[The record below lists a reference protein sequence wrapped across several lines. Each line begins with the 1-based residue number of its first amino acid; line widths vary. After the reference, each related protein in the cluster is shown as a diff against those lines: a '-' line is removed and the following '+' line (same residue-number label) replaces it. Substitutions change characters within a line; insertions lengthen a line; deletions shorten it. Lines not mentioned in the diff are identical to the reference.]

1 MYPLNGLILHLHAAL
16 ADNGKSQGLNSRPTE
31 TWFDLTYKNHSATL
45 TNFDF
50 STDRG
55 WVGENINGD
64 PYSLSLNGSSNYT
77 TVDRFEELIPR
88 NEGFTLEAWIRPSNT
103 GYILSF
109 GKEDEQGFSLY
120 YDQNSNEF
128 RAQITTESQ
137 NCRFTFNGVA
147 VKKWTHIALVFDGER
162 LWGLRNAA
170 PEGFSLPEAGDYKAD
185 SCDLAV
191 GKYCAG
197 NQSYFEGQI
206 SVLRLYNRPLT
217 FDEISDSYDQ
227 GMLSGG
233 QESEIRGRGLI
244 LYRDELQST
253 LRIGITGYLES
264 KYRIIKKEFDDLSS
278 TANVKE
284 CRDVKGTVVVNPIVS
299 MRGKYGIEISTEDNL
314 QSSLRVTNHNNLL
327 SSISVTSIATFK
339 SRYGVNPL
347 HVEDLESTLKVVSP
361 NLLSNIT
368 VSLQEIRM
376 SARYASQQ
384 VGGSDLGGEVL
395 VKTGADLPS
404 VVGVNLITNRH
415 MEIKYAIDGIAKDD
429 MLSDI
434 TVYSTKD
441 MLSVVKV
448 NTRTLV
454 TATYQIQG
462 IHLDDL
468 KGDITV
474 PAKSDI
480 LSTISIPTQSSMG
493 AKYELTPT
501 YLNELPTYLG
511 IKEFSELPS
520 EIFINLKTH
529 LQAEYDITPIYF
541 GWLTSQLSIKEVS
554 DLKSMIRLTPK
565 GGMVARYDLRERPKV
580 IKTLYSVRD
589 AFVRS
594 YLPKINYG
602 TETQMYV
609 GKVQSPFPE
618 TFRSLVGFDIN
629 EVPQDNTEI
638 GKAILRIYNDGR
650 GVSQAVQINELMDQW
665 NELSVTWD
673 SQPRVA
679 KEGFSTTYV
688 LDNTTGKYTEIDVTP
703 LVKDWHSGKKA
714 NFGFMLKAVN
724 ELGSLMKGFYTR
736 ENTERR
742 PELLVEYYDMVVYT
756 IDDSHLLSE
765 LSIRNSTEKDLKS
778 QVKVKQYNFWED
790 VPGDMYVKAP
800 GDITSRI
807 VVSRPQLSGSVTPR
821 FGGHYDF
828 KDGYISIRQKSST
841 DLSSFIAANEK
852 DKLGE
857 VYVLYR
863 NDLKG
868 SLQVRVWGDS
878 DQDGG
883 QLVSNLSIS
892 ETNKDSSIYVL
903 NREDFDSQLSVRVTS
918 NGENTRDNLT
928 AGFRVTRNFELYGT
942 LEIKESA
949 QFICSIVVRAE
960 GKGDQQSSVYVRY
973 RNDLPGKGNIG
984 NPNLKSYIKVY
995 EKSLLGGQVVVRRSL
1010 SNDLVSAIH
1019 VPQGDREELPST
1031 VNLRMSA
1038 DKYSTVTIL
1047 SGNLQSSLTV
1057 PNNGLK
1063 NLVGSLSVRV
1073 RRVSDFMSYLGIASG
1088 NLGSSV
1094 GVRVNMGHELPS
1106 NIIVRLAQDSNLSI
1120 DGFIRYTDSLP
1131 STVSVN
1137 KSRYQD
1143 KLGLIDIRK
1152 SDSCDVAASAEIR
1165 AWNDP
1170 WIDGGQ
1176 LSASISVRNWGTGD
1190 LPSHV
1195 SVRFFESLDIYGSL
1209 TINQV
1214 SELTGSV
1221 EIQSFGEGD
1230 LVSTINIYEYSELT
1244 GVIRIRVSNNSDL
1257 KAIAVIKI
1265 SNDLSSGIEVI
1276 TAYPY
1281 AYIM

>member
-1 MYPLNGLILHLHAAL
+1 M
-16 ADNGKSQGLNSRPTE
+16 
-31 TWFDLTYKNHSATL
+31 TWFDLTYKKHNATL
-45 TNFDF
+45 TDFDF

-55 WVGENINGD
+55 WTGENINGD
-64 PYSLSLNGSSNYT
+64 PYSLSLNGSSNYM
-77 TVDRFEELIPR
+77 TVDRFDELIPR
-88 NEGFTLEAWIRPSNT
+88 NGGFTLEAWIRPSNT

-109 GKEDEQGFSLY
+109 GKGDEQGFSLY
-120 YDQNSNEF
+120 YDQSSNEF
-128 RAQITTESQ
+128 RAQITTESH
-137 NCRFTFNGVA
+137 NCRFTFNGVP

-170 PEGFSLPEAGDYKAD
+170 PEGFSLPEAGNYKAN
-185 SCDLAV
+185 SYDLVV
-191 GKYCAG
+191 GKDCAG
-197 NQSYFEGQI
+197 NQSYFEGQL
-206 SVLRLYNRPLT
+206 SVLRLYERSLT
-217 FDEISDSYDQ
+217 FDEISDSYNQ
-227 GMLSGG
+227 GMLSGS
-233 QESEIRGRGLI
+233 QESEIRGKGLI

-253 LRIGITGYLES
+253 LRIGITGNLES
-264 KYRIIKKEFDDLSS
+264 KYQITKNKFDDLSS
-278 TANVKE
+278 NANVKE
-284 CRDVKGTVVVNPIVS
+284 CSDLKGIVVVNPITYV
-299 MRGKYGIEISTEDNL
+299 RGKYGTQIFTGDDL
-314 QSSLRVTNHNNLL
+314 QGSLSVAKHNNLI
-327 SSISVTSIATFK
+327 SSISVAPIARFK

-347 HVEDLESTLKVVSP
+347 HVENLKSTLNVVSP
-361 NLLSNIT
+361 NLLSDIT
-368 VSLQEIRM
+368 VSLQEIKM
-376 SARYASQQ
+376 AARYDSQQ
-384 VGGSDLGGEVL
+384 VSRSDLGGEVL

-404 VVGVNLITNRH
+404 VVGVNLITNRY
-415 MEIKYAIDGIAKDD
+415 MEIKYAVDGITKGD
-429 MLSDI
+429 MLSEI
-434 TVYSTKD
+434 AVYSTKD
-441 MLSVVKV
+441 MQGVIKV
-448 NTRTLV
+448 NTRALI
-454 TATYQIQG
+454 TAAYQIQG
-462 IHLDDL
+462 IYLDDL

-474 PAKSDI
+474 PAKKDI
-480 LSTISIPTQSSMG
+480 HSTISITIESAMR
-493 AKYELTPT
+493 AKYDLTPT

-511 IKEFSELPS
+511 IKEFSDLPS
-520 EIFINLKTH
+520 EIFINLKSH
-529 LQAEYDITPIYF
+529 LQAEYSITPIYF
-541 GWLTSQLSIKEVS
+541 GWLTSKLSIKEVS

-609 GKVQSPFPE
+609 GKVESPFPE

-629 EVPQDNTEI
+629 EVPQANTEI
-638 GKAILRIYNDGR
+638 GKATLRIYNDGR
-650 GVSQAVQINELMDQW
+650 GVSQAVQLNELMDQW

-688 LDNTTGKYTEIDVTP
+688 LNNTTGKYTEIDVTP

-778 QVKVKQYNFWED
+778 QVKVKQYNFWEE
-790 VPGDMYVKAP
+790 VPGDMYIKAP
-800 GDITSRI
+800 GDIPSRI

-828 KDGYISIRQKSST
+828 KDGRISIRQKSSV

-868 SLQVRVWGDS
+868 SLQVRVWGDP

-883 QLVSNLSIS
+883 QLVSGLSVS
-892 ETNKDSSIYVL
+892 EANKDSSIYVL
-903 NREDFDSQLSVRVTS
+903 NREDFDSLLTVRVTS
-918 NGENTRDNLT
+918 NGENTSDNLT
-928 AGFRVTRNFELYGT
+928 ADFRVTRNFELYGS

-960 GKGDQQSSVYVRY
+960 GEGDQHSSVYVRY

-984 NPNLKSYIKVY
+984 NPNLKSHIKVY
-995 EKSLLGGQVVVRRSL
+995 EKSLLGGQVVVRRSPH
-1010 SNDLVSAIH
+1010 NDLVSAIN

-1031 VNLRMSA
+1031 VNLRTNA

-1057 PNNGLK
+1057 PNNGFK
-1063 NLVGSLSVRV
+1063 NLVGALSVRV
-1073 RRVSDFMSYLGIASG
+1073 RRVSDLMSYLGIASG

-1094 GVRVNMGHELPS
+1094 GVRVNEGHELSS
-1106 NIIVRLAQDSNLSI
+1106 NILVRLAQNSNLSI
-1120 DGFIRYTDSLP
+1120 GGFIKYTDSLP
-1131 STVSVN
+1131 SNVSVN

-1152 SDSCDVAASAEIR
+1152 LDSYDVAASAEIK

-1170 WIDGGQ
+1170 WGDGGQ
-1176 LSASISVRNWGTGD
+1176 LSASISVRNWCAGD
-1190 LPSHV
+1190 LPSQV
-1195 SVRFFESLDIYGSL
+1195 SVRFFGAVDIYGSL

-1221 EIQSFGEGD
+1221 EIQSFGEGN
-1230 LVSTINIYEYSELT
+1230 LVSAIDVYEYSELT
-1244 GVIRIRVSNNSDL
+1244 GVIRIRVSDNSDL
-1257 KAIAVIKI
+1257 KAISVIKI
-1265 SNDLSSGIEVI
+1265 SNDLSAGIEVI